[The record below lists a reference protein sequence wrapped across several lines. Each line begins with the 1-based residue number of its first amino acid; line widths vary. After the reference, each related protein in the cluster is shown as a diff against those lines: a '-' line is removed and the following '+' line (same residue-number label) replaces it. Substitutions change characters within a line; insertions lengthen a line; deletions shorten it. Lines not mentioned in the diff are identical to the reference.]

1 MSRGG
6 KRPGAGGKRKP
17 PAQAPEGA
25 TMLQLLTMV
34 ATGQL
39 DATAVQVR
47 AAIAAL
53 RYGADDDKEAE
64 VEKATSRLYAPSKVP
79 LMLVVAKGKKDTEGS
94 K

>member
-25 TMLQLLTMV
+25 TMLQFLVMV

-53 RYGADDDKEAE
+53 RFGADDDTKTDP
-64 VEKATSRLYAPSKVP
+64 VEDAAKGLYAPSSVP
-79 LMLVVAKGKKDTEGS
+79 LRLVVS
-94 K
+94 KEDKCE